1 MAKKKQQTVYSFG
14 SSYRCAR
21 EKREYTREQ
30 VAERANISP
39 RFLSAIENDRRKP
52 SLNVLIRLV
61 LAIGASFD
69 EILAPSA
76 VPDEE
81 VTDRITQIEQPC
93 HKVDHISLC
102 STAEA
107 EEIVL
112 IQLQARMPVIVE
124 RAASHAVV
132 AHFQP
137 VVFGGLLDTD
147 CRFDGSIDCHKK
159 PSVHNILESTK
170 HPQ

>member
-39 RFLSAIENDRRKP
+39 RFLSATENDRRKP

-76 VPDEE
+76 VSDEE
-81 VTDRITQIEQPC
+81 VTDRIKRLITQCNRRDQELILGLID
-93 HKVDHISLC
+93 KMLDNK
-102 STAEA
+102 
-107 EEIVL
+107 EEK
-112 IQLQARMPVIVE
+112 Q
-124 RAASHAVV
+124 
-132 AHFQP
+132 
-137 VVFGGLLDTD
+137 
-147 CRFDGSIDCHKK
+147 
-159 PSVHNILESTK
+159 
-170 HPQ
+170 

>member
-76 VPDEE
+76 VSDEE
-81 VTDRITQIEQPC
+81 VTDRI
-93 HKVDHISLC
+93 KR
-102 STAEA
+102 
-107 EEIVL
+107 L
-112 IQLQARMPVIVE
+112 ITGAYP
-124 RAASHAVV
+124 
-132 AHFQP
+132 
-137 VVFGGLLDTD
+137 
-147 CRFDGSIDCHKK
+147 GSYRQDAG
-159 PSVHNILESTK
+159 
-170 HPQ
+170 